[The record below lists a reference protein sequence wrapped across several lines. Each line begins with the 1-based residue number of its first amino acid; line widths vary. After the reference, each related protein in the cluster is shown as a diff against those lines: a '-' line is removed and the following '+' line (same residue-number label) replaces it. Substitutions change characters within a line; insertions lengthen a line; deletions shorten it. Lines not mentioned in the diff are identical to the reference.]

1 MVDGE
6 IKCFYFIFERVEV
19 PKEGDGLSEMI
30 ESARKSIEFDLQ
42 LTKSPNSENELSEQD
57 R

>member
-1 MVDGE
+1 MDGE